1 MSTGSTEP
9 ELNSYWFTSDHL
21 VSLSLDKY
29 GKVAVDFCSNQGA
42 RKEHSPSYVTEEQ
55 LRVEQ
60 KDQDLVRLDLVIM
73 KLSSSAFV
81 TNGSGVAIQ
90 HLEID
95 RREIREPPLKRE
107 QGRGQY
113 MAFGEVFVDQR
124 RTGFGMPYKFN
135 GKELDCESGYYY
147 YGARYYDPKVGRFL
161 GVDPIAG
168 DFPHLSSYN
177 YAENS
182 PVTYIDLH
190 GLQKYYNREFGD
202 PPEFYELDGPED
214 LISGKMAHNLV
225 KGYQTAF
232 GELYA
237 MVKYYFEKDYQG
249 NKTDFPNS
257 INQEI
262 GEGFNVVTGDNRLNS
277 SGVIGDA
284 HSKKGA
290 TSTVDAFPSI
300 GFSSLQKLLPG
311 QIENGF
317 STPVG
322 ESVENHSWIIETS
335 SNRDTQY
342 FTPTESNYYENAF
355 KRWTNEDGSVEA
367 QNMNE

>member
-1 MSTGSTEP
+1 MALPLKIRWATIEKSFIDCEFVVEENAAAEQLGMSSGSSEP

-21 VSLSLDKY
+21 
-29 GKVAVDFCSNQGA
+29 G
-42 RKEHSPSYVTEEQ
+42 
-55 LRVEQ
+55 
-60 KDQDLVRLDLVIM
+60 
-73 KLSSSAFV
+73 SSAFV
-81 TNGSGVAIQ
+81 TDGSGVAIQ